1 MENSLPKPS
10 CDRRSLPEKN
20 AKEKEMTK
28 RVENPQI
35 VNMMKRNIAELRE
48 SISEY
53 KILKKEN
60 GSDLDIPKTCNV
72 ILFGPSGSGKSSLI
86 K

>member
-10 CDRRSLPEKN
+10 LPEKN
-20 AKEKEMTK
+20 SKEKEIIK

-35 VNMMKRNIAELRE
+35 VNMMKRNIAELRD

-60 GSDLDIPKTCNV
+60 SSDLDIPKACNV

>member
-1 MENSLPKPS
+1 MENSLPRPS
-10 CDRRSLPEKN
+10 FDLRSVPEK
-20 AKEKEMTK
+20 AVKDGEITK

-35 VNMMKRNIAELRE
+35 VNMMKRTIAELRE

-60 GSDLDIPKTCNV
+60 ASDLDIPKACNI